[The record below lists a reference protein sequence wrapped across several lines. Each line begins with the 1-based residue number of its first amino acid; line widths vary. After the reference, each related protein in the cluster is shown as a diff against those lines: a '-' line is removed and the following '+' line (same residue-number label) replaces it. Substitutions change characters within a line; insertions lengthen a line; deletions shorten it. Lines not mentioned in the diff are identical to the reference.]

1 MDDSHPR
8 SKRQKEGIM
17 FDHVGGFHP
26 ILRRVSGMCLHV
38 LLRENG
44 FAHPAGK
51 IAVAQSTHYST
62 CQCSTLSFFY
72 ESCWVLCL
80 FGRNQQTS
88 TLKRLKATCAWNIL
102 IPKCA
107 QSQTLQT
114 AGQSDFLQSLVEVIA
129 KSQALQTAR

>member
-1 MDDSHPR
+1 MTPIRDPNS
-8 SKRQKEGIM
+8 IIL
-17 FDHVGGFHP
+17 GGS
-26 ILRRVSGMCLHV
+26 ILSSRVPGMCLHV

-62 CQCSTLSFFY
+62 CQCSTLSFCY

-80 FGRNQQTS
+80 FGTNQQTS

-107 QSQTLQT
+107 QRQTLQT
-114 AGQSDFLQSLVEVIA
+114 VGKNYFLQALLEIIP